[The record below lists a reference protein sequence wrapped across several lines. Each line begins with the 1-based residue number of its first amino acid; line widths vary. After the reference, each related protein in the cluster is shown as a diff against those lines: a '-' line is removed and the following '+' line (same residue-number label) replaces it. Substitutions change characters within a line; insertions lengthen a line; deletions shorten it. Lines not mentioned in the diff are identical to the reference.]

1 MGHNETGALHN
12 LYFSFAFYA
21 QLECFSLESSLTEPQ
36 SESTKTVVFGPVNTQ
51 RTPGHAG
58 HGDGPGMTNLCGNE
72 TLESEGKRGLPVEP
86 FACKT
91 ERYDF

>member
-1 MGHNETGALHN
+1 
-12 LYFSFAFYA
+12 
-21 QLECFSLESSLTEPQ
+21 
-36 SESTKTVVFGPVNTQ
+36 
-51 RTPGHAG
+51 
-58 HGDGPGMTNLCGNE
+58 MTNLCGNE